1 MSKLEDRL
9 KTFGTFDDWLKQQMK
24 DPEFVEEYHKL
35 DEEFELLEML
45 LAARLEAKLTQAQLA
60 EKAGMKQESI
70 ARIESGQS
78 NPSYRTLRR
87 VAAAMDKKIAFIK
100 K

>member
-1 MSKLEDRL
+1 MSKLKNRL
-9 KTFGTFDDWLKQQMK
+9 KTFTTFDDWRKEQMK
-24 DPEFVEEYHKL
+24 DPEFVREYHKL
-35 DEEFELLEML
+35 DEEFELLEMI
-45 LAARLEAKLTQAQLA
+45 LAARLEAELTQTQLA
-60 EKAGMKQESI
+60 KKAGMKQEAI

-87 VAAAMDKKIAFIK
+87 VAAAMDKKIAFVK